1 MALTI
6 TYPANAAELW
16 GGGEAGLTR
25 VVGSCY
31 ADGVSSGVISGADYN
46 VRHIYAWGFTP
57 RQNETVTL
65 TKTAFNVVKTLDA
78 ATGTEILTLTCT
90 ASDYFDFWYIGLGDG
105 NQ

>member
-1 MALTI
+1 MALEI
-6 TYPANAAELW
+6 TYPANPAELW

-25 VVGSCY
+25 VVGSCF
-31 ADGVSSGVISGADYN
+31 ANGVASGVISGATYK

-57 RQNETVTL
+57 RQNVTGA
-65 TKTAFNVVKTLDA
+65 AFHVVKTFDS
-78 ATGTEILTLTCT
+78 ATGTDILTLTCT